1 VILAIDDATNRERLI
16 EAYFAHAKAMEQ
28 GIQDDPYF
36 WAVEEIW
43 KLIERDPEG
52 MWTLVLE
59 MLRRADGDYMIAF
72 IAAGPLEDFIVR
84 YGSAWLERIEAE
96 ARTNAKFR
104 RALVG
109 VWGKSRMPEE
119 LVRRLRALVEGEPP
133 L

>member
-1 VILAIDDATNRERLI
+1 
-16 EAYFAHAKAMEQ
+16 MQQ
-28 GIQDDPYF
+28 GIQDDPDF

-52 MWTLVLE
+52 TWTLVLE
-59 MLRRADGDYMIAF
+59 MLRRADGDYMIAS

-84 YGSAWLERIEAE
+84 YGSPWLERIEAE
-96 ARTNAKFR
+96 ARSNAKFR

-109 VWGKSRMPEE
+109 VWGESRMPEE
-119 LVRRLRALVEGEPP
+119 LVRRLRALVAHEPP

>member
-1 VILAIDDATNRERLI
+1 LPSDAATNRDRLL
-16 EAYFAHAKAMEQ
+16 EAYFAHVKAMQQ
-28 GIQDDPYF
+28 GIQDDPDF

-52 MWTLVLE
+52 TWTLVLE
-59 MLRRADGDYMIAF
+59 MLRRADGDYMIAS

-84 YGSAWLERIEAE
+84 YGSPWLERIEAE
-96 ARTNAKFR
+96 ARSNAKFR

-109 VWGKSRMPEE
+109 VWGESRMPEE
-119 LVRRLRALVEGEPP
+119 LVRRLRALVAHEPP

>member
-1 VILAIDDATNRERLI
+1 MPSDAATNRDRLL
-16 EAYFAHAKAMEQ
+16 EAYFAHVKAMQQ
-28 GIQDDPYF
+28 GIQDDPDF

-52 MWTLVLE
+52 TWTLVLE
-59 MLRRADGDYMIAF
+59 MLRRADGDYMIAS

-84 YGSAWLERIEAE
+84 YGSPWLERIEAE
-96 ARTNAKFR
+96 ARSNAKFR

-109 VWGKSRMPEE
+109 VWGESRMPEE
-119 LVRRLRALVEGEPP
+119 LVRRLRALVAHEPP